1 MCIFAMEK
9 KKIMYFFFALRVGG
23 RIQTLRHWF
32 TQSQAKYNKLIL
44 DSGNAQ
50 HEQWPSAVFRRV

>member
-1 MCIFAMEK
+1 
-9 KKIMYFFFALRVGG
+9 MYFFFALRVGG